1 MIAASSSMM
10 IRTSTIQPTTVS
22 KTYPSTLCFTTHS
35 TAKSSGIVSTQ
46 SLVVQAS
53 STAVSA
59 VTEPSKTTSSAGTQ
73 SPTVNG
79 GISTAP
85 SREEETMSFHQ
96 VFPGTS
102 FLVGTVIG
110 ALAVLGL
117 IIAMVFWYR
126 RR

>member
-22 KTYPSTLCFTTHS
+22 KSTLCFTTYS
-35 TAKSSGIVSTQ
+35 TTKSSGIVSTQ

-73 SPTVNG
+73 SPTVDG

-85 SREEETMSFHQ
+85 PREEETMSFHQ

-117 IIAMVFWYR
+117 IIAMVFWCR

>member
-22 KTYPSTLCFTTHS
+22 KTYPSTLCFTTYS

-59 VTEPSKTTSSAGTQ
+59 VTEPSKTTSSAGAQ

-85 SREEETMSFHQ
+85 PREEETMSFHQ

-117 IIAMVFWYR
+117 IIAMVFWCR